1 MNESV
6 LQPNFDD
13 PRWGEVLS
21 SLPIVERWLALVRE
35 LLGHGGASER
45 TGVGEAHTGASS
57 LAEMVC
63 ECASNSAETVAV
75 FPTIH
80 NPERLPIEV
89 LPTDIDE
96 RLRLQSLFE
105 QYETCRERFTPGQWR
120 AVCLRFRDRLT
131 EEQVASVLKKSR
143 SAVHGLLKRARLRK
157 EACDRKRREEA
168 FQMARKHLNP

>member
-6 LQPNFDD
+6 CQSNFDD

-35 LLGHGGASER
+35 LLGQGGAGER

-57 LAEMVC
+57 IVEMLD
-63 ECASNSAETVAV
+63 ECSSGWTETGAV
-75 FPTIH
+75 SPVIR

-105 QYETCRERFTPGQWR
+105 QYEACRERFTTGQWR

-131 EEQVASVLKKSR
+131 EAQIASVLKKGR

-157 EACDRKRREEA
+157 EAGDRKRREEA